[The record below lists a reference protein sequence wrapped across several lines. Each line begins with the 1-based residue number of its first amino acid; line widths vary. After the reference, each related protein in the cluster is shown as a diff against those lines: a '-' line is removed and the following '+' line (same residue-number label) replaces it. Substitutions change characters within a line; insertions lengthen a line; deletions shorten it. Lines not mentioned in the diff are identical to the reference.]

1 MKAEADREDQA
12 GVVGAGRNLADAAA
26 RAEADVA
33 TRARTKAEV
42 ATTSLME
49 AVVERGN
56 LKLAYQRVVEN
67 KGAAGVDDLA
77 VAELKDHL
85 KQHWP
90 TIRARLLTGDYWP
103 MAVRRVDIPKPQ
115 GGVRTLGIPTV
126 VDRLLQQALHQVLQ
140 PIFEPTFSAASYG
153 FRPGRNAH
161 QALRQARQ
169 YVGQGKRWVVDMD
182 LERFFDRVNHDR
194 LMSKLA
200 VKIGDARVLTL
211 IRRYLEA
218 GMMADGLVQP
228 RTEGTPQGGP
238 LSPLLSNI
246 LLTELDREL
255 ERRGHTFCRYADDC
269 NIYVASQRAG
279 VELLQSLTG
288 FLAERLKLKVNATK
302 SAVARPWQR
311 KFLGYSMTW
320 HQKPKLRIATTS
332 LERLTDKVR
341 ALLRGAR
348 GRSLATTIQTLNPV
362 LRGWAA
368 YFKLADTKSAL
379 EERDGWIRHK
389 LRCVLWRQWKRR
401 SARVRNLMQRGL
413 PKERAWRSARNG
425 RGPWWNAG
433 ARHMHIA
440 FPKSWFDHLGLVS
453 LLDTVQRLQRVS

>member
-1 MKAEADREDQA
+1 MKAEADREDQ
-12 GVVGAGRNLADAAA
+12 VGAADTGRNSVVAAT
-26 RAEADVA
+26 RAEADMA
-33 TRARTKAEV
+33 NRARTKAEV
-42 ATTSLME
+42 ATTGLME
-49 AVVERGN
+49 AVVDRGN

-67 KGAAGVDDLA
+67 KGAAGVDQLA
-77 VAELKDHL
+77 VTELKDHL
-85 KQHWP
+85 KRHWP
-90 TIRARLLTGDYWP
+90 TIRARLLAGTYQP
-103 MAVRRVDIPKPQ
+103 QPVRRVDIAKPQ

-126 VDRLLQQALHQVLQ
+126 VDRLIQQALHQVLQ
-140 PIFEPTFSAASYG
+140 PIFEPTFSEASYG

-161 QALRQARQ
+161 QALRQARE
-169 YVGQGKRWVVDMD
+169 YVAQGKRWVVDMD
-182 LERFFDRVNHDR
+182 LEKFFDRVNHDL

-200 VKIGDARVLTL
+200 AKMGDARVLKL

-218 GMMADGLVQP
+218 GMMADGVVQP

-246 LLTELDREL
+246 LLTDLDWEL

-269 NIYVASQRAG
+269 NIYVGSERAG
-279 VELLQSLTG
+279 VGLMASLTG
-288 FLAERLKLKVNATK
+288 FLAERLKLKVNQAK

-311 KFLGYSMTW
+311 KFLGYSLTW
-320 HQKPKLRIATTS
+320 HQKPKLRIAKPS
-332 LERLTDKVR
+332 LQKLTEKVR
-341 ALLRGAR
+341 VLLRGAQ
-348 GRSLATTIQTLNPV
+348 GRNLVATIQTLNPV

-368 YFKLADTKSAL
+368 YFQLTETKRAL

-389 LRCVLWRQWKRR
+389 LRCVLWRQWRR
-401 SARVRNLMQRGL
+401 PYARARNLMQRGL
-413 PKERAWRSARNG
+413 PEERAWRSACNQ

-433 ARHMHIA
+433 ASHMNAA

>member
-1 MKAEADREDQA
+1 MKAEADRQDQVGA
-12 GVVGAGRNLADAAA
+12 GRAGRNLADTAA
-26 RAEADVA
+26 RAEVA
-33 TRARTKAEV
+33 LTTRPRTKAEAA
-42 ATTSLME
+42 ATGLME

-56 LKLAYQRVVEN
+56 LKLAYQRVVAN
-67 KGAAGVDDLA
+67 KGAAGVDALTVSEFKA
-77 VAELKDHL
+77 HL
-85 KQHWP
+85 QQHWP
-90 TIRARLLTGDYWP
+90 TIKGRLLAGSYQP
-103 MAVRRVDIPKPQ
+103 QAVRRVDIPKPQ
-115 GGVRTLGIPTV
+115 GGMRTLGIPTV
-126 VDRLLQQALHQVLQ
+126 VDRLIQQALHQVLQ
-140 PIFEPTFSAASYG
+140 PIFEPTFSEASYG

-169 YVGQGKRWVVDMD
+169 YVAQGKRWVVDID
-182 LERFFDRVNHDR
+182 LEKFFDRVNHDL
-194 LMSKLA
+194 LMSKLV

-218 GMMADGLVQP
+218 GMMADGVVSP

-269 NIYVASQRAG
+269 NIYVASERAG
-279 VELLQSLTG
+279 GRLLQRLTE
-288 FLAERLKLKVNATK
+288 FLEERLKLKVNMTK
-302 SAVARPWQR
+302 SAVARPWHR

-320 HQKPKLRIATTS
+320 HREPKLRIAAAS
-332 LERLTDKVR
+332 LEKLTEKVQV
-341 ALLRGAR
+341 LLRGAR
-348 GRSLATTIQTLNPV
+348 GRNVQTTIQTLNPV

-368 YFKLADTKSAL
+368 YFKLAETKQAL
-379 EERDGWIRHK
+379 EECDGWLRRK
-389 LRCVLWRQWKRR
+389 LRCILWRQWKRR

-413 PKERAWRSARNG
+413 TKERARRSVRNG

-433 ARHMHIA
+433 ASHMNAA
-440 FPKSWFDHLGLVS
+440 FPKSWFDNLGLVS

>member
-1 MKAEADREDQA
+1 MKAEADRHDQV
-12 GVVGAGRNLADAAA
+12 GVVNTGRNSVDAAA
-26 RAEADVA
+26 RAEVDVA
-33 TRARTKAEV
+33 TRTRTKAEV

-56 LKLAYQRVVEN
+56 LKLAYQRVIEN
-67 KGAAGVDDLA
+67 KGAAGVDQLT
-77 VAELKDHL
+77 VSELKDHL
-85 KQHWP
+85 QRHWP
-90 TIRARLLTGDYWP
+90 RIRARLLTGDYQP
-103 MAVRRVDIPKPQ
+103 APVRRVDIPKPQ

-126 VDRLLQQALHQVLQ
+126 VDRLIQQALHQVLQ

-169 YVGQGKRWVVDMD
+169 YVAQGKRWVVDID
-182 LERFFDRVNHDR
+182 LETFFDRVNHDL
-194 LMSKLA
+194 LMSKLGA
-200 VKIGDARVLTL
+200 KIGDARVLKL

-218 GMMADGLVQP
+218 GTMAEGLVSA

-246 LLTELDREL
+246 LLTDLDREL

-269 NIYVASQRAG
+269 NIYVASERAG
-279 VELLQSLTG
+279 AGLLQSLTR
-288 FLAERLKLKVNATK
+288 FLGERLRLKVNQAK

-311 KFLGYSMTW
+311 KFLGYSLTW
-320 HQKPKLRIATTS
+320 HREPKLRIAGSS
-332 LERLTDKVR
+332 LEKLTEKVR
-341 ALLRGAR
+341 ALLRGAH
-348 GRSLATTIQTLNPV
+348 GRNLAATIQTLNPV

-368 YFKLADTKSAL
+368 YFKLAETKRAL

-389 LRCVLWRQWKRR
+389 LRCVLWRQWKRPY
-401 SARVRNLMQRGL
+401 ARARNLRQRGL
-413 PKERAWRSARNG
+413 TEERAWRSACNQ

-433 ARHMHIA
+433 ASHMNAA

>member
-1 MKAEADREDQA
+1 MKAEVDRADQA
-12 GVVGAGRNLADAAA
+12 EAEDIERNAMAAA
-26 RAEADVA
+26 IRAEADLA
-33 TRARTKAEV
+33 TRTRTKAEV

-56 LKLAYQRVVEN
+56 LMLAYQRVVEN
-67 KGAAGVDDLA
+67 KGAAGVDA
-77 VAELKDHL
+77 VTVSELKDHL
-85 KQHWP
+85 KRHWP
-90 TIRARLLTGDYWP
+90 TIRARLLAGEYRP

-115 GGVRTLGIPTV
+115 GGMRTLGIPTV
-126 VDRLLQQALHQVLQ
+126 VDRLIQQALHQVLQ
-140 PIFEPTFSAASYG
+140 PNFEPTFSDASYG

-161 QALRQARQ
+161 QALRRAQQ
-169 YVGQGKRWVVDMD
+169 YVASGKRWVVDID
-182 LERFFDRVNHDR
+182 LEKFFDRVNHDL

-200 VKIGDARVLTL
+200 ARVGDARVLRL

-218 GMMADGLVQP
+218 GMMAEGLVQP

-246 LLTELDREL
+246 LLTDLDREL

-269 NIYVASQRAG
+269 NIYVASARAG
-279 VELLQSLTG
+279 VGLLQHLTR
-288 FLAERLKLKVNATK
+288 FLSERLKLTVNASK

-320 HQKPKLRIATTS
+320 HHKPKLRIAAASVTT
-332 LERLTDKVR
+332 LTEKVK

-348 GRSLATTIQTLNPV
+348 GRNIAATIQKLNPL

-368 YFKLADTKSAL
+368 YFKLAVTKQAL
-379 EERDGWIRHK
+379 EECDGWIRHK
-389 LRCVLWRQWKRR
+389 LRCVLWRQWKRPY
-401 SARVRNLMQRGL
+401 ARARNLMRGGL
-413 PKERAWRSARNG
+413 TEERAWRSATNG
-425 RGPWWNAG
+425 RGPWWNSSAS
-433 ARHMHIA
+433 HMHAA

-453 LLDTVQRLQRVS
+453 LLNTVQRLQRIS